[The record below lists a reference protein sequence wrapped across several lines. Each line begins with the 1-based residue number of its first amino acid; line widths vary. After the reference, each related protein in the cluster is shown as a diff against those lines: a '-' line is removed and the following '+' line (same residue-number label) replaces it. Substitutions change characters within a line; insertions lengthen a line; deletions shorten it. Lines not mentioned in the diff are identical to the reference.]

1 MYTLKDILLLSI
13 KNCFFVSNYLN
24 HAYFSVP
31 VCKKDCLWF
40 KFTWNGE
47 LWQFTSLPQGFSS
60 SPRLFTKLFKV
71 PFLHFQAVG
80 ILAMIYI
87 DDCLM
92 MANSKENLKDVRY
105 IASTLDEL
113 GFIINLEKSE
123 IEFLG
128 FVFNSKD

>member
-1 MYTLKDILLLSI
+1 M
-13 KNCFFVSNYLN
+13 
-24 HAYFSVP
+24 
-31 VCKKDCLWF
+31 
-40 KFTWNGE
+40 
-47 LWQFTSLPQGFSS
+47 
-60 SPRLFTKLFKV
+60 
-71 PFLHFQAVG
+71 PFLHFQALG